1 MNVYSVP
8 RTEVVSIK
16 ENHTE
21 KQQNYPEKPEEKS
34 PKSSDE
40 IINLTAET
48 FENKEEKQQLPGEK
62 EKENITKPRVQAVH
76 ISSKRLRK
84 GSLTSD
90 CSSSTDID
98 TPRHRFSASV
108 RLENNM
114 DFWSF

>member
-48 FENKEEKQQLPGEK
+48 LAYHFGQLGDVFGGL
-62 EKENITKPRVQAVH
+62 NAIA
-76 ISSKRLRK
+76 
-84 GSLTSD
+84 
-90 CSSSTDID
+90 
-98 TPRHRFSASV
+98 
-108 RLENNM
+108 
-114 DFWSF
+114 